1 MINKNHKDNIVQKSF
16 INNMYQVSAVEEY
29 VYELEEE
36 DDILLKMISENKILS
51 GELYPYF
58 ENYKGSDI
66 SDIYGIIFLPK
77 PIDIDIETIKYT
89 ITHLIFSQSIN
100 SDNLTLLAIDV
111 QYQLL
116 NAIEDTDNGEVTANL
131 VLEERNIF
139 KKLLT

>member
-1 MINKNHKDNIVQKSF
+1 MK
-16 INNMYQVSAVEEY
+16 EY
-29 VYELEEE
+29 GYHPEDADE

-51 GELYPYF
+51 AELYPYF
-58 ENYKGSDI
+58 ENSRGSA
-66 SDIYGIIFLPK
+66 IYGIIFLPK
-77 PIDIDIETIKYT
+77 PIDITIGTIKYT
-89 ITHLIFSQSIN
+89 ITHLIFSQNIN
-100 SDNLTLLAIDV
+100 ENNPKKLLAIDV